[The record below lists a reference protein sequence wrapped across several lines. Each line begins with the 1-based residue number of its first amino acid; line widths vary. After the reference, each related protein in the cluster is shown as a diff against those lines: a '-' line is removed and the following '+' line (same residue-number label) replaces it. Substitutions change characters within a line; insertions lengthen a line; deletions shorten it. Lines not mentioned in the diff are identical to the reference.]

1 MAPVV
6 VELMTTTARDLQ
18 LADDMAA
25 AAHHA
30 RVHQVG
36 DDDEE
41 GIGALAA
48 TPAAEAFAVQ
58 EPPADEEALAEVAR
72 LLAGFRRYLRDQSA
86 HHLGYPYNLDFDF
99 APLAPF
105 LEGLCINNLGD
116 PFVESNYGVH
126 SRRMEVA
133 VLDVLVRPPLGP
145 RPR

>member
-1 MAPVV
+1 
-6 VELMTTTARDLQ
+6 L
-18 LADDMAA
+18 
-25 AAHHA
+25 
-30 RVHQVG
+30 G
-36 DDDEE
+36 DDDERD
-41 GIGALAA
+41 GGAVTAP
-48 TPAAEAFAVQ
+48 PAAEAFAVE
-58 EPPADEEALAEVAR
+58 EPPADEDALAERQAEVVR
-72 LLAGFRRYLRDQSA
+72 LLAGFRRHLEDRSA